1 MSWNR
6 YTESAKNAVLIAQ
19 NEAHRLGEA
28 HISTEHL
35 LLGVVRQTP
44 CVATRALK
52 RMGFSCKEL
61 ETKVRAVLVSLSIPL
76 NQEMQLTLKAK
87 TVLSH
92 AYAEALKMGDN
103 FIDTEH
109 ILLGLLLEGVDSRP
123 ALNRLMNSPKWQAG
137 IAAQILKSEG
147 VEFEATCKMIA
158 TLRGSH
164 LLRAS
169 NMPDNSEELVRPAQ
183 ENRIDSPNEL
193 LRSSEIE
200 NEQVEG

>member
-1 MSWNR
+1 MSWSR
-6 YTESAKNAVLIAQ
+6 YTQPARNIVAIAQ
-19 NEAHRLGEA
+19 HEAHRLGQSYV
-28 HISTEHL
+28 STEHL
-35 LLGVVRQTP
+35 LLGVLRQTP

-61 ETKVRAVLVSLSIPL
+61 ETKVRAVLVSPSIPL

-87 TVLSH
+87 TVLDH

-123 ALNRLMNSPKWQAG
+123 ALNRLLNSPKWQSG

-147 VEFEATCKMIA
+147 VEFEATCNMIA

-164 LLRAS
+164 LLRATEA
-169 NMPDNSEELVRPAQ
+169 PDHTDELLRAAQ
-183 ENRIDSPNEL
+183 ENASELPDEL
-193 LRSSEIE
+193 LRSSEME
-200 NEQVEG
+200 NEKVEG